1 MADCM
6 ANGVKT
12 AVVVDDDDDVVVVA
26 EGVFVKIAAV
36 SSRLWQTRVG
46 DSPLTQGFEPELEG
60 YREQIRD
67 IADNEK

>member
-6 ANGVKT
+6 ADGVKT
-12 AVVVDDDDDVVVVA
+12 AVVVDDVAVVA
-26 EGVFVKIAAV
+26 EGGFVKIAAV
-36 SSRLWQTRVG
+36 SSRLWRTRVG

-60 YREQIRD
+60 YREQTRD